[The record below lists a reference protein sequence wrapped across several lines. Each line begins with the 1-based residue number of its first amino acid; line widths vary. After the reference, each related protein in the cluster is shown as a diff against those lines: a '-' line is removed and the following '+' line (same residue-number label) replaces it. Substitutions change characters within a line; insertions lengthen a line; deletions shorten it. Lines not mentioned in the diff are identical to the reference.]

1 MTSKE
6 IREKFLEFFSA
17 KGGSASGGENSI
29 GHKVVPSSSL
39 LPKDD
44 PSVLLTTAGMQQFK
58 SYYTGEK
65 DPIKDFG
72 VRRAVSIQKS
82 FRMSD
87 IDSVG
92 DESHL
97 TFFEMLGNFSFGDYF
112 KEDAIKWGW
121 EFITK
126 EMGISPERCH
136 VSVFEGDNEVPEDKE
151 SMEIWKS
158 LGLPDNKIKKCGRED
173 NFWGPTG
180 NEGPCG
186 PTSEIYVD
194 NVEIWNLV
202 FNEYYRNP
210 DKTLKPLKQN
220 GVDTGM
226 GLERLVMVVQNTPTV
241 FETDLFKPIVQLI
254 PNRDIPDEARAVRII
269 ADHIR
274 GAAFLIAD
282 GVLPSNV
289 SQGYIL
295 RRLLRRAIRYGRVLN
310 LDKNFLIFLAQ
321 KVIEIYKEFYP
332 ELSIKKEDV
341 LTVIQKEE
349 EKFSKTLERGLKELE
364 KILTDKTNKIIYGE
378 QGRTISGKD
387 AFYLYESYGFPM
399 ELTRELAKEKEFD
412 IDESGWET
420 ALKKHQEIS
429 RAGAE
434 KKFGGHGIK
443 YATSEDAEKITR
455 LHTATHLLHQAL
467 HDVLDNSLDGG
478 EIKQTGSDIT
488 AERARFDFSFSRK
501 LTPEETKKIE
511 DIVNEKIKMDL
522 PVFSQKIS
530 KEDAIRLGARAFFKD
545 KYPDEVNVYS
555 VGDPD
560 LSKAYSKELCAGPH
574 VSSTGQIG
582 HFKITKEESSS
593 AGIRRI
599 RVIVE

>member
-1 MTSKE
+1 MTSRE
-6 IREKFLEFFSA
+6 IREKFLEFFE
-17 KGGSASGGENSI
+17 KRR
-29 GHKVVPSSSL
+29 HKIVPSSSL
-39 LPKDD
+39 LPKND

-58 SYYTGEK
+58 PYYTGEK

-72 VRRAVSIQKS
+72 ARRAASIQKS
-82 FRMSD
+82 FRTSD

-151 SMEIWKS
+151 SIEIWKS
-158 LGLPDNKIKKCGRED
+158 LGLSDEKIKKCGRED

-194 NVEIWNLV
+194 DVEIWNLV
-202 FNEYYRNP
+202 FNQYYCHA

-241 FETDLFKPIVQLI
+241 FETDLFKPIVQLM
-254 PNRDIPDEARAVRII
+254 PYRDIPDEARAVRII
-269 ADHIR
+269 ADHVR

-282 GVLPSNV
+282 GILPSNIA
-289 SQGYIL
+289 QGYIL
-295 RRLLRRAIRYGRVLN
+295 RRLLRRAIRYGRALN
-310 LDKNFLIFLAQ
+310 LDKNFLIFLTQ

-332 ELSIKKEDV
+332 EFSIKKEDV

-349 EKFSKTLERGLKELE
+349 EKFSKTLKRGLKELE
-364 KILTDKTNKIIYGE
+364 KILNDKTNKIIYGE

-399 ELTRELAKEKEFD
+399 ELTKELAKEKEFD

-434 KKFGGHGIK
+434 KKFGGHGITDK
-443 YATSEDAEKITR
+443 LQTPEEIDKITR

-467 HDVLDNSLDGG
+467 HDVLGNSPTGG
-478 EIKQTGSDIT
+478 ELKQMGSDIN

-501 LTPEETKKIE
+501 LTPEEIKKIE
-511 DIVNEKIKMDL
+511 DMVNEKIKMNL
-522 PVFSQKIS
+522 PVFSQKMS
-530 KEDAIRLGARAFFKD
+530 KEDATRLSARAFFKD

-555 VGDPD
+555 IGDPD
-560 LSKAYSKELCAGPH
+560 PSKAYSKELCAGPH
-574 VSSTGQIG
+574 VNSTGQIG

-599 RVIVE
+599 KVIVE